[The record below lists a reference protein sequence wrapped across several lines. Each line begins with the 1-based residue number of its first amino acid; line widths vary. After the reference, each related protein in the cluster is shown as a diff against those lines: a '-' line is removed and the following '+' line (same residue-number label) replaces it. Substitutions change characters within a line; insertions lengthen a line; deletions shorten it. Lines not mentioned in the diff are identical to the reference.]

1 MNWYVID
8 KTLRPS
14 DAEPGADASA
24 VLLLSSEELSHA
36 DKITGLEK
44 VIYHTPPA
52 RDARVCKAE
61 LRPDCISGTLV
72 VPHGASGGGSLH
84 CGYLICPKRVV
95 LVSDDGE
102 LLSILQRLIKER
114 RSTSASVG
122 RFLFDLFEELIAKDL
137 HRLEEMEYKAERLED
152 RILSGNFDNFSAEMK
167 SLRKAAMGRFRYY
180 SQLDDVACLL
190 RENENGFFTADEEL
204 LFKMFEG
211 RLIHLREES
220 QLLREYCV
228 QIQSMFQAEVD
239 IRQNRTMRILTI
251 VTTIFLPLTLIAGW
265 YGMNFVGMP
274 ELHWKYG
281 YPVVVLVSVVTVVV
295 SIIICKKKKF

>member
-1 MNWYVID
+1 MNWYIID

-14 DAEPGADASA
+14 DAEPCADAPA
-24 VLLLSSEELSHA
+24 VLLLSSEELPHA
-36 DKITGLEK
+36 GGIAGLEK

-72 VPHGASGGGSLH
+72 VPHGASGGGCLR
-84 CGYLICPKRVV
+84 CGCLICPKRVV

-102 LLSILQRLIKER
+102 LHSILQRLVKER
-114 RSTSASVG
+114 RSTSCSVG
-122 RFLFDLFEELIAKDL
+122 RFLFDLLEELIAKEL
-137 HRLEEMEYKAERLED
+137 HRLEEIEDKAERLED
-152 RILSGNFDNFSAEMK
+152 RILSGDFDNFSAEMNAVRK
-167 SLRKAAMGRFRYY
+167 SAMSRFRCY

-211 RLIHLREES
+211 RVIRLREES

-265 YGMNFVGMP
+265 YGMNFAGMP

-281 YPVVVLVSVVTVVV
+281 YPVVVLVSIVTVAV
-295 SIIICKKKKF
+295 SILICKKKKF

>member
-61 LRPDCISGTLV
+61 LRP
-72 VPHGASGGGSLH
+72 
-84 CGYLICPKRVV
+84 GYLICPKRVV

-114 RSTSASVG
+114 RSTAASVG

-137 HRLEEMEYKAERLED
+137 HRLEEIEDKAERLED

-167 SLRKAAMGRFRYY
+167 SLRKAAMSRFRYY
-180 SQLDDVACLL
+180 SQLNDVACLL

>member
-36 DKITGLEK
+36 GKITGLEK

-72 VPHGASGGGSLH
+72 VPHGTSGGGSLH

-102 LLSILQRLIKER
+102 LLSIQI
-114 RSTSASVG
+114 G
-122 RFLFDLFEELIAKDL
+122 RA
-137 HRLEEMEYKAERLED
+137 H
-152 RILSGNFDNFSAEMK
+152 
-167 SLRKAAMGRFRYY
+167 
-180 SQLDDVACLL
+180 V
-190 RENENGFFTADEEL
+190 
-204 LFKMFEG
+204 
-211 RLIHLREES
+211 
-220 QLLREYCV
+220 
-228 QIQSMFQAEVD
+228 
-239 IRQNRTMRILTI
+239 
-251 VTTIFLPLTLIAGW
+251 
-265 YGMNFVGMP
+265 
-274 ELHWKYG
+274 
-281 YPVVVLVSVVTVVV
+281 
-295 SIIICKKKKF
+295 